1 MKEII
6 LKNIEK
12 ALLRIALSLEKKN
25 ITQLN
30 FKIDEKSSVFIWD
43 PDENYLKAVNKVNY
57 LDLELLKGIDHQK
70 EVLYQNTLNFSK
82 GYQAN
87 NALLWG
93 AKGAGK
99 SSLIKSIFFS
109 IINNSKNKLSLI
121 EINREDLE
129 SLPKL
134 LNLIKNLKRQFILY
148 CDDLSFE
155 KSETKFKS
163 LKSVLE
169 GGIEGKPNN
178 VVFYA
183 TSNIRHLISS
193 NSTEMEQL
201 NTVAQKDH
209 LNETISLS
217 DRFGLWIGFH
227 NIDQNTY
234 LEIINSYLKYFE
246 IEDANNEIRENS
258 LKWSIQRGSR
268 SGRVAWQYIVDVAG
282 KLEKKI
288 SF

>member
-25 ITQLN
+25 TTQLN

-43 PDENYLKAVNKVNY
+43 PDENYLKTVNKVNY

-155 KSETKFKS
+155 KGETKFKS

-193 NSTEMEQL
+193 NSNEMEQL